1 MLYFLPWSPI
11 PIPPSMPPE
20 LWSPIPIGAG
30 TGAGTGVG
38 TGAGGPPPHCGFVSH
53 GGSPSS
59 QQVLPGLQSL
69 FVHPDPDPE
78 PPELWSP
85 IPPDPWSPIPIGA
98 GTGAGTG
105 AGGKHSMS
113 VHGEVT
119 GSQQG
124 LSGVQS
130 PGVHTD
136 PDPEPPPHFGL
147 SLHGG
152 VPLSQQALPGLQS
165 LLVHPAGTGAGT
177 GAGGKHSRTVHGEV
191 TGSQQGLPGKQ
202 SGWVH

>member
-59 QQVLPGLQSL
+59 QQALPGMQSL
-69 FVHPDPDPE
+69 LVHPDPDPE

-105 AGGKHSMS
+105 AGGKHSLSLHGEVAGSQQRLPGVQSPGVHTAGTGAGTGAGGKHSLS

-119 GSQQG
+119 GSQQR

-152 VPLSQQALPGLQS
+152 VPS
-165 LLVHPAGTGAGT
+165 H
-177 GAGGKHSRTVHGEV
+177 
-191 TGSQQGLPGKQ
+191 
-202 SGWVH
+202 